1 MELQGNEPRND
12 GISINITSV
21 TWTSDNAMRAG
32 GRGPSQPRFRRRG
45 YGKGSTLV
53 ICTGIAGEGKVKRFM
68 FRFRFGLTL
77 LALLSAGVASFGQGQ
92 TSPPAPLTN
101 SQPAAVTS
109 GCERLSGARLSGGIR
124 GNVVD
129 ETGALIAGARVRL
142 TGEAESQPQEVV
154 TGDDGQFCFADI
166 APGPFQLSIT
176 WEGFESQII
185 PGMLHPGEIETEPQ
199 IVMKVAAANTD
210 VQVGLTP
217 SEVAEEQIKVQE
229 KQRVLGVIPNFYVSY
244 IPNAVPLTKKQ
255 KFQLAWKTVIDP
267 VTFGLVGAVAGVEQ
281 AQNHFIGYG
290 QGFQGYA
297 KRYGAG
303 YADTVSGTF
312 VGGAILPALLKQDP
326 RYFYK
331 GTGSIRSRFLYAM
344 STSVICKG
352 DNGRWQ
358 TNYSN
363 ILGSLA
369 AGGISNIY
377 YPAPDRDGAALT
389 FENAAIGIAASAVTN
404 ELQEFVIRKFTPK
417 APAPTH
423 DPTKP

>member
-1 MELQGNEPRND
+1 ML
-12 GISINITSV
+12 
-21 TWTSDNAMRAG
+21 W
-32 GRGPSQPRFRRRG
+32 FRSG
-45 YGKGSTLV
+45 V
-53 ICTGIAGEGKVKRFM
+53 IV
-68 FRFRFGLTL
+68 
-77 LALLSAGVASFGQGQ
+77 LALISSGGLSSGQGQ
-92 TSPPAPLTN
+92 TSPPAPLPQA
-101 SQPAAVTS
+101 QPAAANS
-109 GCERLSGARLSGGIR
+109 ACESLSAQRLSAGIR
-124 GNVVD
+124 GSVVD

-142 TGEAESQPQEVV
+142 TGEGQSQPQEVL
-154 TGDDGQFCFADI
+154 TGNDGQFCFANV
-166 APGPFQLSIT
+166 APGPFELSIL
-176 WEGFESQII
+176 WEGFETQII
-185 PGMLHPGEIETEPQ
+185 PGILHAGEIETEPQ
-199 IVMKVAAANTD
+199 VVMKVAAANTD

-217 SEVAEEQIKVQE
+217 NEVAEEQIKVQE
-229 KQRVLGVIPNFYVSY
+229 QQRVLGVIPNFYVSY
-244 IPNAVPLTKKQ
+244 IPNAVPLSPKQ

-267 VTFGLVGAVAGVEQ
+267 VTFGLVGVIAGVEQ

-312 VGGAILPALLKQDP
+312 IGGAILPALLKQDP

-344 STSVICKG
+344 ATSVICKG

-358 TNYSN
+358 ANYSN

-377 YPAPDRDGAALT
+377 YPAQDRDGAELT
-389 FENAAIGIAASAVTN
+389 FENAAIGIAATAVTN
-404 ELQEFVIRKFTPK
+404 VMQEFIIRKFTPK
-417 APAPTH
+417 APSH